1 MKTIKL
7 IAFTALIGLVVA
19 ACGGGESAPSTS
31 GGPAGPGDIAH
42 GSEIYKGTC
51 ATCHGGD
58 AKGIDGLG
66 RSLVNNEFIQ
76 SMSEQDL
83 ATFIKVGRDRDDP
96 DNTTGVDMPPKGGN
110 PSLTEQDLNDVS
122 AYLKSLNP

>member
-1 MKTIKL
+1 MKTINR
-7 IAFTALIGLVVA
+7 IAFIAFLGLVLA
-19 ACGGGESAPSTS
+19 ACGGGESGPTTTE
-31 GGPAGPGDIAH
+31 GPAGPGDIAR
-42 GSEIYKGTC
+42 GAEIYKGTC

-66 RSLVNNEFIQ
+66 KPLVNNEFIQ
-76 SMSEQDL
+76 SMSEQEL

-96 DNTTGVDMPPKGGN
+96 ENMTGVDMPPKGGN